1 MKTYR
6 NYFQLLG
13 LVAFSLFL
21 STSCTKED
29 HQDDPVD
36 EYEFLIKLVSNAEFG
51 DILVDQDNQSM
62 YFFAGDVDGQSNCNG
77 GCADK
82 WKAVT
87 GDLYDLEVGYGLVK
101 GDFGTITRTDGQK
114 QITYKGWPLYYLSP
128 ESDSVLENPGQTLGD
143 GLGGVFH
150 IAKPDYT
157 VLLGRQAVTEG
168 GDPVLY
174 LVDDRGV
181 SLYLNNGDDENVS
194 NCNGGCA
201 GVWPPFKYEALVL
214 PSSLNDYDFNSLD
227 REDDL
232 GPQMS
237 FKGSPIYR
245 FSQDELQ
252 RGSVLGQGGGPN
264 QTFFVV
270 EPEVQ

>member
-1 MKTYR
+1 MKKHL
-6 NYFQLLG
+6 NYLNLLG
-13 LVAFSLFL
+13 LAAFVLIFL
-21 STSCTKED
+21 SSCEKD
-29 HQDDPVD
+29 HDNDPNEE
-36 EYEFLIKLVSNAEFG
+36 EYGFTIKVISSGEFG
-51 DILVDQDNQSM
+51 QILVNQDNQSI
-62 YFFAGDVDGQSNCNG
+62 YFFAGDVSGESKCNG

-82 WKAVT
+82 WPAVIE
-87 GDLYDLEVGYGLVK
+87 DLYDLEVGANLSK
-101 GDFGTITRTDGQK
+101 SDFGSITRDDGQK

-128 ESDSVLENPGQTLGD
+128 ESDGVLENPGQTLGD

-157 VLLGRQAVTEG
+157 VLLGRQPLTEG
-168 GDPVLY
+168 GENVLY

-181 SLYLNNGDDENVS
+181 SLYLNNGDEENVS

-201 GVWPPFKYEALVL
+201 GVWPPFPYAELVI
-214 PSSLNDYDFNSLD
+214 PSSLNLYDFSSLD

-232 GPQMS
+232 GPQLS
-237 FKGSPIYR
+237 FKGSPLYY